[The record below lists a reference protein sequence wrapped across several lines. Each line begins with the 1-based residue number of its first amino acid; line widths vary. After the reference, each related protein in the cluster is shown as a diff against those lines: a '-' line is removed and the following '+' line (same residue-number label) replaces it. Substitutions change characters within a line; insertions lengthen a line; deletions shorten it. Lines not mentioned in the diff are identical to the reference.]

1 MLPAKLVIGQK
12 HKQENE
18 ANSRASWNTPRSDS
32 RPGMSYATRTVISFA
47 LTSLMTVCVL
57 VCVIM
62 VVWGSAF
69 SDYTRANVI
78 ELAQLTSQK
87 LADSYEEQGEW
98 TLEGIYSVASSSSIS
113 EDIGLQVLDSDGTI
127 LYDDTWSLAPAAADV
142 KKDATTDT
150 GSADVSSANTES
162 SNAESSDSSSASVD
176 TGSAEVESADSS
188 SDSTEVGSTDADAS
202 SVDTSST
209 DSTDTSSADADSTSS
224 SITSTDSGSSAGE
237 KTTLEFDRHGLV
249 STAPTDQEGAVTEAI
264 LTSDGQ
270 KVGQVRLWVLGSDA
284 LLTKTDS
291 AFREKTIDAMLLAAI
306 IAVVI
311 SLFIGFLV
319 SRMLTNPIRRITGT
333 AKQIR
338 DGDLSARTNLRGDDE
353 IDQLGETFDEM
364 ATSLEKD
371 LKHER
376 RLTSDVAHELR
387 TPLMAML
394 ATVEAMQDG
403 VYPTDD
409 EHLETVASETRRLAR
424 LVQQMLD
431 LSRMENHTAPL
442 NLESV
447 DVVELVR
454 GVVNAQE
461 PLFVQRDLR
470 LRFADETQGKCP
482 LLELDPDMITQAVI
496 NLMSN
501 AMRYTPEGGWVVV
514 SVSLDRKHVMI
525 SVSDT
530 GIGIAKEDL
539 SRIFGRF
546 WRADASRAREAGG
559 LGVGLAVTKQIIERH
574 HGFIAVESELEKGT
588 TFTIHLPREHVQQ
601 SVSTTMEH

>member
-1 MLPAKLVIGQK
+1 MLPAHIVTGQK
-12 HKQENE
+12 HKSDNE

-32 RPGMSYATRTVISFA
+32 RSGLSYGSRMALSFA
-47 LTSLMTVCVL
+47 LTSLMTVLVL

-69 SDYTRANVI
+69 SEYTRANVI
-78 ELAQLTSQK
+78 DLAKLTSEK
-87 LADSYEEQGEW
+87 LADSYEQDGEW
-98 TLEGIYSVASSSSIS
+98 TVDTLYAIAQSSSIS
-113 EDIGLQVLDSDGTI
+113 DDIGLQVLDAEGTI
-127 LYDDTWSLAPAAADV
+127 LYDDTWPVASVAADV
-142 KKDATTDT
+142 KK
-150 GSADVSSANTES
+150 SE
-162 SNAESSDSSSASVD
+162 AEPVPD
-176 TGSAEVESADSS
+176 TGSAEE
-188 SDSTEVGSTDADAS
+188 GSVVATDQ
-202 SVDTSST
+202 
-209 DSTDTSSADADSTSS
+209 
-224 SITSTDSGSSAGE
+224 GSAGQEAATSAEGSATAAE
-237 KTTLEFDRHGLV
+237 KDEPKIKFDRHGLI
-249 STAPTDQEGAVTEAI
+249 STAPTDEEGAITEPI
-264 LTSDGQ
+264 TTSDG
-270 KVGQVRLWVLGSDA
+270 KVVGKVRLWVLGSDV
-284 LLTKTDS
+284 LLTKTDT
-291 AFREKTIDAMLLAAI
+291 AFREKTIDAMFLAAA
-306 IAVVI
+306 IAVAI
-311 SLFIGFLV
+311 SVMIGLFV

-338 DGDLSARTNLRGDDE
+338 DGDLSARTNMRGDDE

-403 VYPTDD
+403 VYPTDN

-431 LSRMENHTAPL
+431 LSRMENHTAPM
-442 NLESV
+442 NIEAV
-447 DVVELVR
+447 DMVELVR
-454 GVVNAQE
+454 GIVNAQE
-461 PLFVQRDLR
+461 PLFHERDLR
-470 LRFADETQGKCP
+470 LRFADETQGKMP
-482 LLELDPDMITQAVI
+482 FIKVDPDMITQCVI

-501 AMRYTPEGGWVVV
+501 AMRYTPEGGWVIVTV
-514 SVSLDRKHVMI
+514 GLDRKHLTI

-559 LGVGLAVTKQIIERH
+559 LGVGLAVTKQIVERH
-574 HGFIAVESELEKGT
+574 HGFISVESELEKGT
-588 TFTIHLPREHVQQ
+588 TFTIHLPREQQ
-601 SVSTTMEH
+601 QQPSSTTIER

>member
-1 MLPAKLVIGQK
+1 MLPAHIVTGQK
-12 HKQENE
+12 HKSDNE

-32 RPGMSYATRTVISFA
+32 RSGLSYGSRMALSFA
-47 LTSLMTVCVL
+47 LTSLMTVLIL

-69 SDYTRANVI
+69 SEYTRANVI
-78 ELAQLTSQK
+78 DLAKLTSEK
-87 LADSYEEQGEW
+87 LADSYEQDGEW
-98 TLEGIYSVASSSSIS
+98 TVDTLYAIAQSSSIS
-113 EDIGLQVLDSDGTI
+113 DDIGLQVLDAEGTI
-127 LYDDTWSLAPAAADV
+127 LYDDTWPVASVAADV
-142 KKDATTDT
+142 KK
-150 GSADVSSANTES
+150 SE
-162 SNAESSDSSSASVD
+162 AEPVPD
-176 TGSAEVESADSS
+176 TGSAEE
-188 SDSTEVGSTDADAS
+188 GSVVATDQ
-202 SVDTSST
+202 
-209 DSTDTSSADADSTSS
+209 
-224 SITSTDSGSSAGE
+224 GSAGQEAETSAEGSATAAE
-237 KTTLEFDRHGLV
+237 KDEPKIKFDRHGLI
-249 STAPTDQEGAVTEAI
+249 STAPTDEEWAITEPI
-264 LTSDGQ
+264 TTSDG
-270 KVGQVRLWVLGSDA
+270 KVVGKVRLWVLGSDV
-284 LLTKTDS
+284 LLTKTDT
-291 AFREKTIDAMLLAAI
+291 AFREKTIDAMFLAAA
-306 IAVVI
+306 IAVAI
-311 SLFIGFLV
+311 SVMIGLFV

-338 DGDLSARTNLRGDDE
+338 DGDLSARTNMRGDDE

-403 VYPTDD
+403 VYPTDN

-431 LSRMENHTAPL
+431 LSRMENHTAPM
-442 NLESV
+442 NIEAV
-447 DVVELVR
+447 DMVELVR
-454 GVVNAQE
+454 GIVNAQE
-461 PLFVQRDLR
+461 PLFHERDLR
-470 LRFADETQGKCP
+470 LRFADETQGKMP
-482 LLELDPDMITQAVI
+482 FIKVDPDMITQCVI

-501 AMRYTPEGGWVVV
+501 AMRYTPEGGWVIVTV
-514 SVSLDRKHVMI
+514 GLDRKHLTI

-559 LGVGLAVTKQIIERH
+559 LGVGLAVTKQIVERH
-574 HGFIAVESELEKGT
+574 HGFISVESELEKGT
-588 TFTIHLPREHVQQ
+588 TFTIHLPREQQ
-601 SVSTTMEH
+601 QQPSSTTIER

>member
-1 MLPAKLVIGQK
+1 MLPAHIVTGQK
-12 HKQENE
+12 HKSDNE

-32 RPGMSYATRTVISFA
+32 RSGLSYGSRMALSFA
-47 LTSLMTVCVL
+47 LTSLMTVLIL

-69 SDYTRANVI
+69 SEYTRANVI
-78 ELAQLTSQK
+78 DLAKLTSEK
-87 LADSYEEQGEW
+87 LADSYEQDGEW
-98 TLEGIYSVASSSSIS
+98 TVDTLYAIAQSSSIS
-113 EDIGLQVLDSDGTI
+113 DDIGLQVLDAEGTI
-127 LYDDTWSLAPAAADV
+127 LYDDTWPVASVAADV
-142 KKDATTDT
+142 KK
-150 GSADVSSANTES
+150 SE
-162 SNAESSDSSSASVD
+162 AEPVPD
-176 TGSAEVESADSS
+176 TGSAEE
-188 SDSTEVGSTDADAS
+188 GSVVATDQ
-202 SVDTSST
+202 
-209 DSTDTSSADADSTSS
+209 
-224 SITSTDSGSSAGE
+224 GSAGQAAATSAE
-237 KTTLEFDRHGLV
+237 GSATAAEEDEPKIKFDRHGLI
-249 STAPTDQEGAVTEAI
+249 STAPTDEEGAITEPI
-264 LTSDGQ
+264 TTSDG
-270 KVGQVRLWVLGSDA
+270 KVVGKVRLWVLGSDV
-284 LLTKTDS
+284 LLTKTDT
-291 AFREKTIDAMLLAAI
+291 AFREKTIDAMFLAAA
-306 IAVVI
+306 IAVAI
-311 SLFIGFLV
+311 SLMIGLFV

-338 DGDLSARTNLRGDDE
+338 DGDLSARTNMRGDDE

-403 VYPTDD
+403 VYPTDN

-431 LSRMENHTAPL
+431 LSRMENHTAPM
-442 NLESV
+442 NIEAV
-447 DVVELVR
+447 DMVELVR
-454 GVVNAQE
+454 GIVNAQE
-461 PLFVQRDLR
+461 PLFHERDLR
-470 LRFADETQGKCP
+470 LRFADETQGKMP
-482 LLELDPDMITQAVI
+482 FIKVDPDMITQCVI

-501 AMRYTPEGGWVVV
+501 AMRYTPEGGWVIVTV
-514 SVSLDRKHVMI
+514 GLDRKHLTI

-559 LGVGLAVTKQIIERH
+559 LGVGLAVTKQIVERH
-574 HGFIAVESELEKGT
+574 HGFISVESELEKGT
-588 TFTIHLPREHVQQ
+588 TFTIHLPREQQ
-601 SVSTTMEH
+601 QQPSSTTIER

>member
-1 MLPAKLVIGQK
+1 MLPAHIVTGQK
-12 HKQENE
+12 HKSDNE

-32 RPGMSYATRTVISFA
+32 RSGLSYGSRMALSFA
-47 LTSLMTVCVL
+47 LTSLMTVLIL

-69 SDYTRANVI
+69 SEYTRANVI
-78 ELAQLTSQK
+78 DLAMLTSEK
-87 LADSYEEQGEW
+87 LADSYEQDGEW
-98 TLEGIYSVASSSSIS
+98 TVDTLYAIAQSSSIS
-113 EDIGLQVLDSDGTI
+113 DDIGLQVLDAEGTI
-127 LYDDTWSLAPAAADV
+127 LYDDTWPVASVAADV
-142 KKDATTDT
+142 KK
-150 GSADVSSANTES
+150 SE
-162 SNAESSDSSSASVD
+162 AEPVPD
-176 TGSAEVESADSS
+176 TGSAEE
-188 SDSTEVGSTDADAS
+188 GSVVATDQ
-202 SVDTSST
+202 
-209 DSTDTSSADADSTSS
+209 
-224 SITSTDSGSSAGE
+224 GSAGQAAATSAE
-237 KTTLEFDRHGLV
+237 GSATAAEEDEPKIKFDRHGLI
-249 STAPTDQEGAVTEAI
+249 STAPTDEEGAITEPI
-264 LTSDGQ
+264 TTSDG
-270 KVGQVRLWVLGSDA
+270 KVVGKVRLWVLGSDV
-284 LLTKTDS
+284 LLTKTDT
-291 AFREKTIDAMLLAAI
+291 AFREKTIDAMFLAAA
-306 IAVVI
+306 IAVAI
-311 SLFIGFLV
+311 SVMIGLFV

-338 DGDLSARTNLRGDDE
+338 DGDLSARTNMRGDDE

-403 VYPTDD
+403 VYPTDN

-431 LSRMENHTAPL
+431 LSRMENHTAPM
-442 NLESV
+442 NIEAV
-447 DVVELVR
+447 DMVELVR
-454 GVVNAQE
+454 GIVNAQE
-461 PLFVQRDLR
+461 PLFHDRDLR
-470 LRFADETQGKCP
+470 LRFADETQGKMP
-482 LLELDPDMITQAVI
+482 FIKVDPDMITQCVI

-501 AMRYTPEGGWVVV
+501 AMRYTPEGGWVIVTV
-514 SVSLDRKHVMI
+514 GLDRKHLTI

-559 LGVGLAVTKQIIERH
+559 LGVGLAVTKQIVERH
-574 HGFIAVESELEKGT
+574 HGFISVESELEKGT
-588 TFTIHLPREHVQQ
+588 TFTIHLPREQQ
-601 SVSTTMEH
+601 QQPSSTTIER

>member
-1 MLPAKLVIGQK
+1 MLPAHIVTGQK
-12 HKQENE
+12 HKSDNE

-32 RPGMSYATRTVISFA
+32 RSGLSYGSRMALSFA
-47 LTSLMTVCVL
+47 LTSLMTVLIL

-69 SDYTRANVI
+69 SEYTRANVI
-78 ELAQLTSQK
+78 DLAKLTSEK
-87 LADSYEEQGEW
+87 LADSYEQDGEW
-98 TLEGIYSVASSSSIS
+98 TVDTLYAIAQSSSIS
-113 EDIGLQVLDSDGTI
+113 DDIGLQVLDAEGTI
-127 LYDDTWSLAPAAADV
+127 LYDDTWPVASVAADV
-142 KKDATTDT
+142 KKSEAEPVPDT
-150 GSADVSSANTES
+150 GSVE
-162 SNAESSDSSSASVD
+162 EGSVVATD
-176 TGSAEVESADSS
+176 QGSAGQAAAT
-188 SDSTEVGSTDADAS
+188 STEGSATAA
-202 SVDTSST
+202 
-209 DSTDTSSADADSTSS
+209 
-224 SITSTDSGSSAGE
+224 E
-237 KTTLEFDRHGLV
+237 KDEPKIKFDRHGLI
-249 STAPTDQEGAVTEAI
+249 STAPTDEEGAITEPI
-264 LTSDGQ
+264 TTSDG
-270 KVGQVRLWVLGSDA
+270 KVVGKVRLWVLGSDV
-284 LLTKTDS
+284 LLTKTDT
-291 AFREKTIDAMLLAAI
+291 AFREKTIDAMFLAAA
-306 IAVVI
+306 IAVAI
-311 SLFIGFLV
+311 SVMIGLFV

-338 DGDLSARTNLRGDDE
+338 DGDLSARTNMRGDDE

-403 VYPTDD
+403 VYPTDN

-431 LSRMENHTAPL
+431 LSRMENHTAPM
-442 NLESV
+442 NIEAV
-447 DVVELVR
+447 DMVELVR
-454 GVVNAQE
+454 GIVNAQE
-461 PLFVQRDLR
+461 PLFHERDLR
-470 LRFADETQGKCP
+470 LRFADETQGKMP
-482 LLELDPDMITQAVI
+482 FIKVDPDMITQCVI

-501 AMRYTPEGGWVVV
+501 AMRYTPEGGWVIVTV
-514 SVSLDRKHVMI
+514 GLDRKHLTI

-559 LGVGLAVTKQIIERH
+559 LGVGLAVTKQIVERH
-574 HGFIAVESELEKGT
+574 HGFISVESELEKGT
-588 TFTIHLPREHVQQ
+588 TFTIHLPREQQ
-601 SVSTTMEH
+601 QQPSSTTIER

>member
-1 MLPAKLVIGQK
+1 MLPAHIVTGQK
-12 HKQENE
+12 HKSDNE

-32 RPGMSYATRTVISFA
+32 RSGLSYGSRMALSFA
-47 LTSLMTVCVL
+47 LTSLMTVLVL

-62 VVWGSAF
+62 VVWGSVF
-69 SDYTRANVI
+69 SEYTRANVVD
-78 ELAQLTSQK
+78 LAKLTSEK
-87 LADSYEEQGEW
+87 LADSYEQDGEW
-98 TLEGIYSVASSSSIS
+98 TIDTLYAIAQSSSIS
-113 EDIGLQVLDSDGTI
+113 DDIGLQVLDAKGTI
-127 LYDDTWSLAPAAADV
+127 LYDDTWPVASVAADV
-142 KKDATTDT
+142 KKSEPATDAEPAPDAESAEE
-150 GSADVSSANTES
+150 GSASKADQ
-162 SNAESSDSSSASVD
+162 
-176 TGSAEVESADSS
+176 GSAEQTDGEAAEGSAAAAEED
-188 SDSTEVGSTDADAS
+188 EPK
-202 SVDTSST
+202 
-209 DSTDTSSADADSTSS
+209 
-224 SITSTDSGSSAGE
+224 I
-237 KTTLEFDRHGLV
+237 KFDRHGLI
-249 STAPTDQEGAVTEAI
+249 STAPTDEEGAITEPI
-264 LTSDGQ
+264 TTSDG
-270 KVGQVRLWVLGSDA
+270 KVVGKVRLWVLGSDV
-284 LLTKTDS
+284 LLTKTDT
-291 AFREKTIDAMLLAAI
+291 AFREKTIDAMFLAAV
-306 IAVVI
+306 IAVAI
-311 SLFIGFLV
+311 SVMIGLFV

-338 DGDLSARTNLRGDDE
+338 DGDLSARTNMRGDDE

-403 VYPTDD
+403 VYPTDN

-431 LSRMENHTAPL
+431 LSRMENHTAPM
-442 NLESV
+442 NIEPV
-447 DVVELVR
+447 DMVELVR

-461 PLFVQRDLR
+461 PLFHERDLR
-470 LRFADETQGKCP
+470 LRFADETQGKMP
-482 LLELDPDMITQAVI
+482 FIKVDPDMITQCVI

-514 SVSLDRKHVMI
+514 TVGLDRKHLTI

-559 LGVGLAVTKQIIERH
+559 LGVGLAVTKQIVERH
-574 HGFIAVESELEKGT
+574 HGFISVESELEKGT
-588 TFTIHLPREHVQQ
+588 TFTIHLPREQQQQ
-601 SVSTTMEH
+601 SSSTTIER

>member
-1 MLPAKLVIGQK
+1 MLPAHIVTGQK
-12 HKQENE
+12 HKSDNE

-32 RPGMSYATRTVISFA
+32 RSGLSYGSRMALSFA
-47 LTSLMTVCVL
+47 LTSLMTVLVL

-62 VVWGSAF
+62 VVWGSVF
-69 SDYTRANVI
+69 SEYTRANVVD
-78 ELAQLTSQK
+78 LAKLTSEK
-87 LADSYEEQGEW
+87 LADSYEQDGEW
-98 TLEGIYSVASSSSIS
+98 TIDTLYAIAQSSSIS
-113 EDIGLQVLDSDGTI
+113 DDIGLQVLDAKGTI
-127 LYDDTWSLAPAAADV
+127 LYDDTWPVASVAADV
-142 KKDATTDT
+142 KKSEPATDAEPAPD
-150 GSADVSSANTES
+150 
-162 SNAESSDSSSASVD
+162 AESAEEASASKAD
-176 TGSAEVESADSS
+176 QGSAEQTDNETVEGSAAAAEED
-188 SDSTEVGSTDADAS
+188 EPK
-202 SVDTSST
+202 
-209 DSTDTSSADADSTSS
+209 
-224 SITSTDSGSSAGE
+224 I
-237 KTTLEFDRHGLV
+237 KFDRHGLI
-249 STAPTDQEGAVTEAI
+249 STAPTDEEGAITEPI
-264 LTSDGQ
+264 TTSDG
-270 KVGQVRLWVLGSDA
+270 KVVGKVRLWVLGSDV
-284 LLTKTDS
+284 LLTKTDT
-291 AFREKTIDAMLLAAI
+291 AFREKTIDAMFLAAV
-306 IAVVI
+306 IAVAI
-311 SLFIGFLV
+311 SVMIGLFV

-338 DGDLSARTNLRGDDE
+338 DGDLSARTNMRGDDE

-403 VYPTDD
+403 VYPTDN

-431 LSRMENHTAPL
+431 LSRMENHTAPM
-442 NLESV
+442 NIEPV
-447 DVVELVR
+447 DMVELVR

-461 PLFVQRDLR
+461 PLFHERDLR
-470 LRFADETQGKCP
+470 LRFADETQGKMP
-482 LLELDPDMITQAVI
+482 FIKVDPDMITQCVI

-514 SVSLDRKHVMI
+514 TVGLDRKHLTI

-559 LGVGLAVTKQIIERH
+559 LGVGLAVTKQIVERH
-574 HGFIAVESELEKGT
+574 HGFISVESELEKGT
-588 TFTIHLPREHVQQ
+588 TFTIHLPREQQQQ
-601 SVSTTMEH
+601 SSSTTIER

>member
-1 MLPAKLVIGQK
+1 MLPAHIVTGQK
-12 HKQENE
+12 HKSDNE

-32 RPGMSYATRTVISFA
+32 RSGLSYGSRMALSFA
-47 LTSLMTVCVL
+47 LTSLMTVLIL

-69 SDYTRANVI
+69 SEYTRANVI
-78 ELAQLTSQK
+78 DLAKLTSEK
-87 LADSYEEQGEW
+87 LADSYEQDGEW
-98 TLEGIYSVASSSSIS
+98 TVDTLYAIAQSSSIS
-113 EDIGLQVLDSDGTI
+113 DDIGLQVLDAEGTI
-127 LYDDTWSLAPAAADV
+127 LYDDTWPVASIAADV
-142 KKDATTDT
+142 KK
-150 GSADVSSANTES
+150 SE
-162 SNAESSDSSSASVD
+162 AEPVPD
-176 TGSAEVESADSS
+176 TGSAEE
-188 SDSTEVGSTDADAS
+188 GSVVATDQ
-202 SVDTSST
+202 
-209 DSTDTSSADADSTSS
+209 
-224 SITSTDSGSSAGE
+224 GSAGQAAATSAEGSATAAE
-237 KTTLEFDRHGLV
+237 KDEPKIKFDRHGLI
-249 STAPTDQEGAVTEAI
+249 STAPTDEEGAITEPI
-264 LTSDGQ
+264 TTSDG
-270 KVGQVRLWVLGSDA
+270 KVVGKVRLWVLGSDV
-284 LLTKTDS
+284 LLTKTDT
-291 AFREKTIDAMLLAAI
+291 AFREKTIDAMFLAAA
-306 IAVVI
+306 IAVAI
-311 SLFIGFLV
+311 SVMIGLFV

-338 DGDLSARTNLRGDDE
+338 DGDLSARTNMRGDDE

-403 VYPTDD
+403 VYPTDN

-431 LSRMENHTAPL
+431 LSRMENHTAPM
-442 NLESV
+442 NIEAV
-447 DVVELVR
+447 DMVELVR
-454 GVVNAQE
+454 GIVNAQE
-461 PLFVQRDLR
+461 PLFHERDLR
-470 LRFADETQGKCP
+470 LRFADETQGKMP
-482 LLELDPDMITQAVI
+482 FIKVDPDMITQCVI

-501 AMRYTPEGGWVVV
+501 AMRYTPEGGWVIVTV
-514 SVSLDRKHVMI
+514 GLDRKHLTI

-559 LGVGLAVTKQIIERH
+559 LGVGLAVTKQIVERH
-574 HGFIAVESELEKGT
+574 HGFISVESELEKGT
-588 TFTIHLPREHVQQ
+588 TFTIHLPREQQQQ
-601 SVSTTMEH
+601 SSSTTIER

>member
-1 MLPAKLVIGQK
+1 MLPAHIVTGQK
-12 HKQENE
+12 HKSDNE

-32 RPGMSYATRTVISFA
+32 RSGLSYGSRMALSFA
-47 LTSLMTVCVL
+47 LTSLMTVLIL

-69 SDYTRANVI
+69 SEYTRANVI
-78 ELAQLTSQK
+78 DLAKLTSEK
-87 LADSYEEQGEW
+87 LADSYEQDGEW
-98 TLEGIYSVASSSSIS
+98 TVDTLYAIAQSSSIS
-113 EDIGLQVLDSDGTI
+113 DDIGLQVLDAEGTI
-127 LYDDTWSLAPAAADV
+127 LYDDTWPVASVAADV
-142 KKDATTDT
+142 KK
-150 GSADVSSANTES
+150 SE
-162 SNAESSDSSSASVD
+162 AEPVPD
-176 TGSAEVESADSS
+176 TGSAEG
-188 SDSTEVGSTDADAS
+188 GSVVATDQ
-202 SVDTSST
+202 
-209 DSTDTSSADADSTSS
+209 
-224 SITSTDSGSSAGE
+224 GSAGQAAAASAEGSATAAE
-237 KTTLEFDRHGLV
+237 KDEPKIKFDRHGLI
-249 STAPTDQEGAVTEAI
+249 STAPTDEEGAITEPI
-264 LTSDGQ
+264 TTSDG
-270 KVGQVRLWVLGSDA
+270 KVVGKVRLWVLGSDV
-284 LLTKTDS
+284 LLTKTDT
-291 AFREKTIDAMLLAAI
+291 AFREKTIDAMFLAAA
-306 IAVVI
+306 IAVAI
-311 SLFIGFLV
+311 SVMIGLFV

-338 DGDLSARTNLRGDDE
+338 DGDLSARTNMRGDDE

-403 VYPTDD
+403 VYPTDN

-431 LSRMENHTAPL
+431 LSRMENHTAPM
-442 NLESV
+442 NIEAV
-447 DVVELVR
+447 DMVELVR
-454 GVVNAQE
+454 GIVNAQE
-461 PLFVQRDLR
+461 PLFHERDLR
-470 LRFADETQGKCP
+470 LRFADETQGKMP
-482 LLELDPDMITQAVI
+482 FIKVDPDMITQCVI

-501 AMRYTPEGGWVVV
+501 AMRYTPEGGWVIVTV
-514 SVSLDRKHVMI
+514 GLDRKHLTI

-559 LGVGLAVTKQIIERH
+559 LGVGLAVTKQIVERH
-574 HGFIAVESELEKGT
+574 HGFISVESELEKGT
-588 TFTIHLPREHVQQ
+588 TFTIHLPREQQ
-601 SVSTTMEH
+601 QQPSSTTIER

>member
-1 MLPAKLVIGQK
+1 MLPAHIVTGQK
-12 HKQENE
+12 HKSDNE

-32 RPGMSYATRTVISFA
+32 RSGLSYGSRMALSFA
-47 LTSLMTVCVL
+47 LTSLMTVLIL

-69 SDYTRANVI
+69 SEYTRANVVD
-78 ELAQLTSQK
+78 LAKLTSEK
-87 LADSYEEQGEW
+87 LADSYEQDGEW
-98 TLEGIYSVASSSSIS
+98 TVDTLYAIAQSSSIS
-113 EDIGLQVLDSDGTI
+113 DDIGLQVLDAEGTI
-127 LYDDTWSLAPAAADV
+127 LYDDTWPVASVAADV
-142 KKDATTDT
+142 KK
-150 GSADVSSANTES
+150 SE
-162 SNAESSDSSSASVD
+162 AEPVPD
-176 TGSAEVESADSS
+176 TGSAEE
-188 SDSTEVGSTDADAS
+188 GSVVATDQ
-202 SVDTSST
+202 
-209 DSTDTSSADADSTSS
+209 
-224 SITSTDSGSSAGE
+224 GSAGQAAATSVEGSVTAVE
-237 KTTLEFDRHGLV
+237 KDEPKIKFDRHGLI
-249 STAPTDQEGAVTEAI
+249 STAPTDEEGAITEPI
-264 LTSDGQ
+264 TTSDG
-270 KVGQVRLWVLGSDA
+270 KVVGKVRLWVLGSDV
-284 LLTKTDS
+284 LLTKTDT
-291 AFREKTIDAMLLAAI
+291 AFREKTIDAMFLAAA
-306 IAVVI
+306 IAVAI
-311 SLFIGFLV
+311 SVMIGLFV

-338 DGDLSARTNLRGDDE
+338 DGDLSARTNMRGDDE

-403 VYPTDD
+403 VYPTDN

-431 LSRMENHTAPL
+431 LSRMENHTAPM
-442 NLESV
+442 NIEAV
-447 DVVELVR
+447 DMVELVR
-454 GVVNAQE
+454 GIVNAQE
-461 PLFVQRDLR
+461 PLFHERDLR
-470 LRFADETQGKCP
+470 LRFADETQGKMP
-482 LLELDPDMITQAVI
+482 FIKVDPDMITQCVI

-501 AMRYTPEGGWVVV
+501 AMRYTPEGGWVIVTV
-514 SVSLDRKHVMI
+514 GLDRKHLTI

-559 LGVGLAVTKQIIERH
+559 LGVGLAVTKQIVERH
-574 HGFIAVESELEKGT
+574 HGFISVESELEKGT
-588 TFTIHLPREHVQQ
+588 TFTIHLPREQQ
-601 SVSTTMEH
+601 QQPSSTTIER

>member
-1 MLPAKLVIGQK
+1 MLPAHIVTGQK
-12 HKQENE
+12 HKSDNE

-32 RPGMSYATRTVISFA
+32 RSGLSYGSRMALSFA
-47 LTSLMTVCVL
+47 LTSLMTVLIL

-69 SDYTRANVI
+69 SEYTRANVVD
-78 ELAQLTSQK
+78 LAKLTSEK
-87 LADSYEEQGEW
+87 LADSYEQDGEW
-98 TLEGIYSVASSSSIS
+98 TVDTLYAIAQSSSITD
-113 EDIGLQVLDSDGTI
+113 DIGLQVLDAEGTI
-127 LYDDTWSLAPAAADV
+127 LYDDTWPVASVAADV
-142 KKDATTDT
+142 KK
-150 GSADVSSANTES
+150 SE
-162 SNAESSDSSSASVD
+162 AEPVPD
-176 TGSAEVESADSS
+176 TGSAEE
-188 SDSTEVGSTDADAS
+188 GSVVATDQ
-202 SVDTSST
+202 
-209 DSTDTSSADADSTSS
+209 
-224 SITSTDSGSSAGE
+224 GSAGQEAATSAEGSATAAE
-237 KTTLEFDRHGLV
+237 KDEPKIKFDRHGLI
-249 STAPTDQEGAVTEAI
+249 STAPTDEEGAITEPI
-264 LTSDGQ
+264 TTSDG
-270 KVGQVRLWVLGSDA
+270 KVVGKVRLWVLGSDV
-284 LLTKTDS
+284 LLTKTDT
-291 AFREKTIDAMLLAAI
+291 AFREKTIDAMFLAAA
-306 IAVVI
+306 IAVAI
-311 SLFIGFLV
+311 SVMIGLFV

-338 DGDLSARTNLRGDDE
+338 DGDLSARTNMRGDDE

-403 VYPTDD
+403 VYPTDN

-431 LSRMENHTAPL
+431 LSRMENHTAPM
-442 NLESV
+442 NIEAV
-447 DVVELVR
+447 DMVELVR
-454 GVVNAQE
+454 GIVNAQE
-461 PLFVQRDLR
+461 PLFHERDLR
-470 LRFADETQGKCP
+470 LRFADETQGKMP
-482 LLELDPDMITQAVI
+482 FIKVDPDMITQCVI

-501 AMRYTPEGGWVVV
+501 AMRYTPEGGWVIVTV
-514 SVSLDRKHVMI
+514 GLDRKHLTI

-559 LGVGLAVTKQIIERH
+559 LGVGLAVTKQIVERH
-574 HGFIAVESELEKGT
+574 HGFISVESELEKGT
-588 TFTIHLPREHVQQ
+588 TFTIHLPREQQ
-601 SVSTTMEH
+601 QQPSSTTIER

>member
-1 MLPAKLVIGQK
+1 MLPAHIVTGQK
-12 HKQENE
+12 HKSDNE

-32 RPGMSYATRTVISFA
+32 RSGLSYGSRMALSFA
-47 LTSLMTVCVL
+47 LTSLMTVLIL

-69 SDYTRANVI
+69 SEYTRANVI
-78 ELAQLTSQK
+78 DLAKLTSEK
-87 LADSYEEQGEW
+87 LADSYEQDGEW
-98 TLEGIYSVASSSSIS
+98 TVDTLYAIAQSSSIS
-113 EDIGLQVLDSDGTI
+113 DDIGLQVLDAEGTI
-127 LYDDTWSLAPAAADV
+127 LYDDTWPVASVAANV
-142 KKDATTDT
+142 KK
-150 GSADVSSANTES
+150 SE
-162 SNAESSDSSSASVD
+162 AEPVPD
-176 TGSAEVESADSS
+176 TGSAEE
-188 SDSTEVGSTDADAS
+188 GSVVATDQ
-202 SVDTSST
+202 
-209 DSTDTSSADADSTSS
+209 
-224 SITSTDSGSSAGE
+224 GSAGQAAATSAE
-237 KTTLEFDRHGLV
+237 GSATAAEEDEPKIKFDRHGLI
-249 STAPTDQEGAVTEAI
+249 STAPTDEEGAITEPI
-264 LTSDGQ
+264 TTSDG
-270 KVGQVRLWVLGSDA
+270 KVVGKVRLWVLGSDV
-284 LLTKTDS
+284 LLTKTDT
-291 AFREKTIDAMLLAAI
+291 AFREKTIDAMFLAAA
-306 IAVVI
+306 IAVAI
-311 SLFIGFLV
+311 SVMIGLFV

-338 DGDLSARTNLRGDDE
+338 DGDLSARTNMRGDDE

-403 VYPTDD
+403 VYPTDN

-431 LSRMENHTAPL
+431 LSRMENHTAPM
-442 NLESV
+442 NIEAV
-447 DVVELVR
+447 DMVELVR
-454 GVVNAQE
+454 GIVNAQE
-461 PLFVQRDLR
+461 PLFHERDLR
-470 LRFADETQGKCP
+470 LRFADEAQGKMP
-482 LLELDPDMITQAVI
+482 FIKVDPDMITQCVI

-501 AMRYTPEGGWVVV
+501 AMRYTPEGGWVIVTV
-514 SVSLDRKHVMI
+514 GLDRKHLTI

-559 LGVGLAVTKQIIERH
+559 LGVGLAVTKQIVERH
-574 HGFIAVESELEKGT
+574 HGFISVESELEKGT
-588 TFTIHLPREHVQQ
+588 TFTIHLPREQQ
-601 SVSTTMEH
+601 QQPSSTTIER

>member
-1 MLPAKLVIGQK
+1 MLPAHIVTGQK
-12 HKQENE
+12 HKSDNE

-32 RPGMSYATRTVISFA
+32 RSGLSYGSRMALSFA
-47 LTSLMTVCVL
+47 LTSLMTVLIL

-69 SDYTRANVI
+69 SEYTRANVI
-78 ELAQLTSQK
+78 DLAKLTSEK
-87 LADSYEEQGEW
+87 LADSYEQDGEW
-98 TLEGIYSVASSSSIS
+98 TVDTLYAIAQSSSIS
-113 EDIGLQVLDSDGTI
+113 DDIGLQVLDAEGTI
-127 LYDDTWSLAPAAADV
+127 LYDDTWPVASVAADV
-142 KKDATTDT
+142 KK
-150 GSADVSSANTES
+150 SE
-162 SNAESSDSSSASVD
+162 AEPVPD
-176 TGSAEVESADSS
+176 TGSAEE
-188 SDSTEVGSTDADAS
+188 GSVVATDQ
-202 SVDTSST
+202 
-209 DSTDTSSADADSTSS
+209 
-224 SITSTDSGSSAGE
+224 GSAGQAAATSAEGSATAAE
-237 KTTLEFDRHGLV
+237 KDEPKIKFDRHGLI
-249 STAPTDQEGAVTEAI
+249 STAPTDEEGAITEPI
-264 LTSDGQ
+264 TTSDG
-270 KVGQVRLWVLGSDA
+270 KVVGKVRLWVLGSDV
-284 LLTKTDS
+284 LLTKTDT
-291 AFREKTIDAMLLAAI
+291 AFREKTIDAMFLAAA
-306 IAVVI
+306 IAVAI
-311 SLFIGFLV
+311 SVMIGLFV

-338 DGDLSARTNLRGDDE
+338 DGDLSARTNMRGDDE

-403 VYPTDD
+403 VYPTDN

-431 LSRMENHTAPL
+431 LSRMENHTAPM
-442 NLESV
+442 NIEAV
-447 DVVELVR
+447 DMVELVR
-454 GVVNAQE
+454 GIVNAQE
-461 PLFVQRDLR
+461 PLFHERDLR
-470 LRFADETQGKCP
+470 LRFADETQGKMP
-482 LLELDPDMITQAVI
+482 FIKVDPDMITQCVI

-501 AMRYTPEGGWVVV
+501 AMRYTPEGGWVIVTV
-514 SVSLDRKHVMI
+514 GLDRKHLTI

-574 HGFIAVESELEKGT
+574 HGFISVESELEKGT
-588 TFTIHLPREHVQQ
+588 TFTIHLPREQQ
-601 SVSTTMEH
+601 QQPSSTTIER

>member
-1 MLPAKLVIGQK
+1 MLPAHIVTGQK
-12 HKQENE
+12 HKSDNE

-32 RPGMSYATRTVISFA
+32 RSGLSYGSRMALSFA
-47 LTSLMTVCVL
+47 LTSLMTVLIL

-69 SDYTRANVI
+69 SEYTRANVI
-78 ELAQLTSQK
+78 DLAKLTSEK
-87 LADSYEEQGEW
+87 LADSYEQDGEW
-98 TLEGIYSVASSSSIS
+98 TVDTLYTIAQSSSIS
-113 EDIGLQVLDSDGTI
+113 DDIGLQVLDAEGTI
-127 LYDDTWSLAPAAADV
+127 LYDDTWPVASVAADV
-142 KKDATTDT
+142 KK
-150 GSADVSSANTES
+150 SE
-162 SNAESSDSSSASVD
+162 AEPVPD
-176 TGSAEVESADSS
+176 TGSAEE
-188 SDSTEVGSTDADAS
+188 GSVVATDQ
-202 SVDTSST
+202 
-209 DSTDTSSADADSTSS
+209 
-224 SITSTDSGSSAGE
+224 GSAGQAAATSAEGSATAAE
-237 KTTLEFDRHGLV
+237 KDEPKIKFDRHGLI
-249 STAPTDQEGAVTEAI
+249 STAPTDEEGAITEPI
-264 LTSDGQ
+264 TTSDG
-270 KVGQVRLWVLGSDA
+270 KVVGKVRLWVLGSDV
-284 LLTKTDS
+284 LLTKTDT
-291 AFREKTIDAMLLAAI
+291 AFREKTIDAMFLAAA
-306 IAVVI
+306 IAVAI
-311 SLFIGFLV
+311 SVMIGLFV

-338 DGDLSARTNLRGDDE
+338 DGDLSARTNMRGDDE

-403 VYPTDD
+403 VYPTDN

-431 LSRMENHTAPL
+431 LSRMENHTAPM
-442 NLESV
+442 NIEAV
-447 DVVELVR
+447 DMVELVR
-454 GVVNAQE
+454 GIVNAQE
-461 PLFVQRDLR
+461 PLFHERDLR
-470 LRFADETQGKCP
+470 LRFADETQGKMP
-482 LLELDPDMITQAVI
+482 FIKVDPDMITQCVI

-501 AMRYTPEGGWVVV
+501 AMRYTPEGGWVIVTV
-514 SVSLDRKHVMI
+514 GLDRKHLTI

-559 LGVGLAVTKQIIERH
+559 LGVGLAVTKQIVERH
-574 HGFIAVESELEKGT
+574 HGFISVESELEKGT
-588 TFTIHLPREHVQQ
+588 TFTIHLPREQQ
-601 SVSTTMEH
+601 QQPSSTTIER

>member
-1 MLPAKLVIGQK
+1 MLPAHIVTGQK
-12 HKQENE
+12 HKSDNE

-32 RPGMSYATRTVISFA
+32 RSGLSYGSRMALSFA
-47 LTSLMTVCVL
+47 LTSLMTVLIL

-69 SDYTRANVI
+69 SEYTRANVI
-78 ELAQLTSQK
+78 DLAKLTSEK
-87 LADSYEEQGEW
+87 LADSYEQDGEW
-98 TLEGIYSVASSSSIS
+98 TVDTLYAIAQSSSIS
-113 EDIGLQVLDSDGTI
+113 DDIGLQVLDAEGTI
-127 LYDDTWSLAPAAADV
+127 LYDDTWPVASVAADV
-142 KKDATTDT
+142 KK
-150 GSADVSSANTES
+150 SE
-162 SNAESSDSSSASVD
+162 AEPVPD
-176 TGSAEVESADSS
+176 TGSAEEGSVVATDQGSAGQAAAT
-188 SDSTEVGSTDADAS
+188 STEGSATAA
-202 SVDTSST
+202 
-209 DSTDTSSADADSTSS
+209 
-224 SITSTDSGSSAGE
+224 E
-237 KTTLEFDRHGLV
+237 KDEPKIKFDRHGLI
-249 STAPTDQEGAVTEAI
+249 STAPTDEEGAITEPI
-264 LTSDGQ
+264 TTSDG
-270 KVGQVRLWVLGSDA
+270 KVVGKVRLWVLGSDV
-284 LLTKTDS
+284 LLTKTDT
-291 AFREKTIDAMLLAAI
+291 AFREKTIDAMFLAAA
-306 IAVVI
+306 IAVAI
-311 SLFIGFLV
+311 SVMIGLFV

-338 DGDLSARTNLRGDDE
+338 DGDLSARTNMRGDDE

-403 VYPTDD
+403 VYPTDN

-431 LSRMENHTAPL
+431 LSRMENHTAPM
-442 NLESV
+442 NIEAV
-447 DVVELVR
+447 DMVELVR
-454 GVVNAQE
+454 GIVNAQE
-461 PLFVQRDLR
+461 PLFHERDLR
-470 LRFADETQGKCP
+470 LRFADETQGKMP
-482 LLELDPDMITQAVI
+482 FIKVDPDMITQCVI

-501 AMRYTPEGGWVVV
+501 AMRYTPEGGWVIVTV
-514 SVSLDRKHVMI
+514 GLDRKHLTI

-559 LGVGLAVTKQIIERH
+559 LGVGLAVTKQIVERH
-574 HGFIAVESELEKGT
+574 HGFISVESELEKGT
-588 TFTIHLPREHVQQ
+588 TFTIHLPREQQ
-601 SVSTTMEH
+601 QQPSSTTIER

>member
-1 MLPAKLVIGQK
+1 MLPAHIVTGQK
-12 HKQENE
+12 HKSDNE

-32 RPGMSYATRTVISFA
+32 RSGLSYGSRMALSFA
-47 LTSLMTVCVL
+47 LTSLMTVLVL

-62 VVWGSAF
+62 VVWGSVF
-69 SDYTRANVI
+69 SEYTRANVVD
-78 ELAQLTSQK
+78 LAKLTSEK
-87 LADSYEEQGEW
+87 LADSYEQDGEW
-98 TLEGIYSVASSSSIS
+98 TIDTLYAIAQSSSIS
-113 EDIGLQVLDSDGTI
+113 DDIGLQVLDAKGTI
-127 LYDDTWSLAPAAADV
+127 LYDDTWPVASVAADV
-142 KKDATTDT
+142 KKSEPATDAEPAPD
-150 GSADVSSANTES
+150 
-162 SNAESSDSSSASVD
+162 AESAEEASASKAD
-176 TGSAEVESADSS
+176 QGSAEQTDNETAEGSAAAA
-188 SDSTEVGSTDADAS
+188 EE
-202 SVDTSST
+202 
-209 DSTDTSSADADSTSS
+209 
-224 SITSTDSGSSAGE
+224 GE
-237 KTTLEFDRHGLV
+237 PKIKFDRHGLI
-249 STAPTDQEGAVTEAI
+249 STAPTDEEGAITEPI
-264 LTSDGQ
+264 TTSDG
-270 KVGQVRLWVLGSDA
+270 KVVGKVRLWVLGSDV
-284 LLTKTDS
+284 LLTKTDT
-291 AFREKTIDAMLLAAI
+291 AFREKTIDAMFLAAV
-306 IAVVI
+306 IAVAI
-311 SLFIGFLV
+311 SVMIGLFV

-338 DGDLSARTNLRGDDE
+338 DGDLSARTNMRGDDE

-387 TPLMAML
+387 TPLMSML

-403 VYPTDD
+403 VYPTDN

-431 LSRMENHTAPL
+431 LSRMENHTAPM
-442 NLESV
+442 NIEPV
-447 DVVELVR
+447 DMVELVR

-461 PLFVQRDLR
+461 PLFHERDLR
-470 LRFADETQGKCP
+470 LRFADETQGKMP
-482 LLELDPDMITQAVI
+482 FIKVDPDMITQCVI

-514 SVSLDRKHVMI
+514 TVGLDRKHLTI

-559 LGVGLAVTKQIIERH
+559 LGVGLAVTKQIVERH
-574 HGFIAVESELEKGT
+574 HGFISVESELEKGT
-588 TFTIHLPREHVQQ
+588 TFTIHLPREQQQQ
-601 SVSTTMEH
+601 SSSTTIER

>member
-1 MLPAKLVIGQK
+1 MLPAHIVTGQK
-12 HKQENE
+12 HKSDNE

-32 RPGMSYATRTVISFA
+32 RSGLSYGSRMALSFA
-47 LTSLMTVCVL
+47 LTSLMTVLIL

-69 SDYTRANVI
+69 SEYTRDNVI
-78 ELAQLTSQK
+78 DLAKLTSEK
-87 LADSYEEQGEW
+87 LADSYEQDGEW
-98 TLEGIYSVASSSSIS
+98 TVDTLYAIAQSSSIS
-113 EDIGLQVLDSDGTI
+113 DDIGLQVLDAEGTI
-127 LYDDTWSLAPAAADV
+127 LYDDTWPVASVAADV
-142 KKDATTDT
+142 KK
-150 GSADVSSANTES
+150 SE
-162 SNAESSDSSSASVD
+162 AEPVPD
-176 TGSAEVESADSS
+176 TGSAEE
-188 SDSTEVGSTDADAS
+188 GSVVATDQ
-202 SVDTSST
+202 
-209 DSTDTSSADADSTSS
+209 
-224 SITSTDSGSSAGE
+224 GSAGQAAATSAEGSATAAE
-237 KTTLEFDRHGLV
+237 KDEPKIKFDRHGLI
-249 STAPTDQEGAVTEAI
+249 STAPTDEEGAITEPI
-264 LTSDGQ
+264 TTSDG
-270 KVGQVRLWVLGSDA
+270 KVVGKVRLWVLGSDV
-284 LLTKTDS
+284 LLTKTDI
-291 AFREKTIDAMLLAAI
+291 AFREKTIDAMFLAAA
-306 IAVVI
+306 IAVAI
-311 SLFIGFLV
+311 SVMIGLFV

-338 DGDLSARTNLRGDDE
+338 DGDLSARTNMRGDDE

-403 VYPTDD
+403 VYPTDN

-431 LSRMENHTAPL
+431 LSRMENHTAPM
-442 NLESV
+442 NIEAV
-447 DVVELVR
+447 DMVELVR
-454 GVVNAQE
+454 GIVNAQE
-461 PLFVQRDLR
+461 PLFHERDLR
-470 LRFADETQGKCP
+470 LRFADETQGKMP
-482 LLELDPDMITQAVI
+482 FIKVDPDMITQCVI

-501 AMRYTPEGGWVVV
+501 AMRYTPEGGWVIVTV
-514 SVSLDRKHVMI
+514 GLDRKHLTI

-559 LGVGLAVTKQIIERH
+559 LGVGLAVTKQIVERH
-574 HGFIAVESELEKGT
+574 HGFISVESELEKGT
-588 TFTIHLPREHVQQ
+588 TFTIHLPREQQ
-601 SVSTTMEH
+601 QQPSSTTIER

>member
-1 MLPAKLVIGQK
+1 MLPAHIVTGQK
-12 HKQENE
+12 HKSDNE

-32 RPGMSYATRTVISFA
+32 RSGLSYGSRMALSFA
-47 LTSLMTVCVL
+47 LTSLMTVLIL

-69 SDYTRANVI
+69 SEYTRANVI
-78 ELAQLTSQK
+78 DLAKLTSEK
-87 LADSYEEQGEW
+87 LADSYEQDGEW
-98 TLEGIYSVASSSSIS
+98 TVDTLYAIAQSSSIS
-113 EDIGLQVLDSDGTI
+113 DDIGLQVLDAEGTI
-127 LYDDTWSLAPAAADV
+127 LYDDTWPVASVAADV
-142 KKDATTDT
+142 KK
-150 GSADVSSANTES
+150 SE
-162 SNAESSDSSSASVD
+162 AEPVPD
-176 TGSAEVESADSS
+176 TGSAEE
-188 SDSTEVGSTDADAS
+188 GSVVATDQ
-202 SVDTSST
+202 
-209 DSTDTSSADADSTSS
+209 
-224 SITSTDSGSSAGE
+224 GSAGQAAATSAE
-237 KTTLEFDRHGLV
+237 GSATAAEEDEPKIKFDRHGLI
-249 STAPTDQEGAVTEAI
+249 STAPTDEEGAITEPI
-264 LTSDGQ
+264 TTSDG
-270 KVGQVRLWVLGSDA
+270 KVVGKVRLWVLGSDV
-284 LLTKTDS
+284 LLTKTDT
-291 AFREKTIDAMLLAAI
+291 AFREKTIDAMFLAAA
-306 IAVVI
+306 IAVAI
-311 SLFIGFLV
+311 SVMIGLFV

-338 DGDLSARTNLRGDDE
+338 DGDLSARTNMRGDDE

-403 VYPTDD
+403 VYPTDN

-431 LSRMENHTAPL
+431 LSRMENHTAPM
-442 NLESV
+442 NIEAV
-447 DVVELVR
+447 DMVELVR
-454 GVVNAQE
+454 GIVNAQE
-461 PLFVQRDLR
+461 PLFHGRDLR
-470 LRFADETQGKCP
+470 LRFADETQGKMP
-482 LLELDPDMITQAVI
+482 FIKVDPDMITQCVI

-501 AMRYTPEGGWVVV
+501 AMRYTPEGGWVIVTV
-514 SVSLDRKHVMI
+514 GLDRKHLTI

-559 LGVGLAVTKQIIERH
+559 LGVGLAVTKQIVERH
-574 HGFIAVESELEKGT
+574 HGFISVESELEKGT
-588 TFTIHLPREHVQQ
+588 TFTIHLPREQQ
-601 SVSTTMEH
+601 QQPSSTTIER

>member
-1 MLPAKLVIGQK
+1 MLPAHIVTGQK
-12 HKQENE
+12 HKSDNE

-32 RPGMSYATRTVISFA
+32 RSGLSYGSRMALSFA
-47 LTSLMTVCVL
+47 LTSLMTVLIL

-69 SDYTRANVI
+69 SEYTRANVI
-78 ELAQLTSQK
+78 DLAKLTSEK
-87 LADSYEEQGEW
+87 LADSYEQDGEW
-98 TLEGIYSVASSSSIS
+98 TVDTLYAIAQSSSIS
-113 EDIGLQVLDSDGTI
+113 DDIGLQVLDAEGTI
-127 LYDDTWSLAPAAADV
+127 LYDDTWPVASVAADV
-142 KKDATTDT
+142 KK
-150 GSADVSSANTES
+150 SE
-162 SNAESSDSSSASVD
+162 AEPVPD
-176 TGSAEVESADSS
+176 TGSAEEDS
-188 SDSTEVGSTDADAS
+188 VFATDQ
-202 SVDTSST
+202 
-209 DSTDTSSADADSTSS
+209 
-224 SITSTDSGSSAGE
+224 GSAGQAAATSAEGSATAAE
-237 KTTLEFDRHGLV
+237 KDEPKIKSDRHGLI
-249 STAPTDQEGAVTEAI
+249 STAPTDEEGAITEPI
-264 LTSDGQ
+264 TTSDG
-270 KVGQVRLWVLGSDA
+270 KVVGKVRLWVLGSDV
-284 LLTKTDS
+284 LLTKTDT
-291 AFREKTIDAMLLAAI
+291 AFREKTIDAMFLAAA
-306 IAVVI
+306 IAVAI
-311 SLFIGFLV
+311 SVMIGLFV

-338 DGDLSARTNLRGDDE
+338 DGDLSARTNMRGDDE

-403 VYPTDD
+403 VYPTDN

-431 LSRMENHTAPL
+431 LSRMENHTAPM
-442 NLESV
+442 NIEAV
-447 DVVELVR
+447 DMVELVR
-454 GVVNAQE
+454 GIVNAQE
-461 PLFVQRDLR
+461 PLFHERDLR
-470 LRFADETQGKCP
+470 LRFADETQGKMP
-482 LLELDPDMITQAVI
+482 FIKVDPDMITQCVI

-501 AMRYTPEGGWVVV
+501 AMRYTPEGGWVIVTV
-514 SVSLDRKHVMI
+514 GLDRKHLTI

-559 LGVGLAVTKQIIERH
+559 LGVGLAVTKQIVERH
-574 HGFIAVESELEKGT
+574 HGFISVESELEKGT
-588 TFTIHLPREHVQQ
+588 TFTIHLPREQQ
-601 SVSTTMEH
+601 QQPSSTTIER

>member
-1 MLPAKLVIGQK
+1 MLPAHIVTGQK
-12 HKQENE
+12 HKSDNE

-32 RPGMSYATRTVISFA
+32 RSGLSYGSRMALSFA
-47 LTSLMTVCVL
+47 LTSLMTVLVL

-69 SDYTRANVI
+69 SEYTRANVI
-78 ELAQLTSQK
+78 DLAKLTSEK
-87 LADSYEEQGEW
+87 LADSYEQDGEW
-98 TLEGIYSVASSSSIS
+98 TVDTLYAIAQSSSIS
-113 EDIGLQVLDSDGTI
+113 DDIGLQVLDAEGTI
-127 LYDDTWSLAPAAADV
+127 LYDDTWPVASVAADV
-142 KKDATTDT
+142 KKSEDEPAPDAASAEGSNTDI
-150 GSADVSSANTES
+150 DV
-162 SNAESSDSSSASVD
+162 DQ
-176 TGSAEVESADSS
+176 GSAEQTIDEAAKGSA
-188 SDSTEVGSTDADAS
+188 STAEEDEPK
-202 SVDTSST
+202 
-209 DSTDTSSADADSTSS
+209 
-224 SITSTDSGSSAGE
+224 I
-237 KTTLEFDRHGLV
+237 KFDRHGLI
-249 STAPTDQEGAVTEAI
+249 STAPTDEEGAITEPI
-264 LTSDGQ
+264 TTSDG
-270 KVGQVRLWVLGSDA
+270 KVVGKVRLWVLGSDV
-284 LLTKTDS
+284 LLTKTDT
-291 AFREKTIDAMLLAAI
+291 AFREKTIDAMFLAAV
-306 IAVVI
+306 IAVAI
-311 SLFIGFLV
+311 SVMFGLFV

-338 DGDLSARTNLRGDDE
+338 DGDLSARTNMRGDDE

-403 VYPTDD
+403 VYPTDN

-431 LSRMENHTAPL
+431 LSRMENHTAPM
-442 NLESV
+442 NIEAV
-447 DVVELVR
+447 DMVELVR

-461 PLFVQRDLR
+461 PLFHERDLR
-470 LRFADETQGKCP
+470 LRFADETQGKMP
-482 LLELDPDMITQAVI
+482 FIKVDPDMITQCVI

-501 AMRYTPEGGWVVV
+501 AMRYTPEGGWVIVRV
-514 SVSLDRKHVMI
+514 GLDRKHLTI

-559 LGVGLAVTKQIIERH
+559 LGVGLAVTKQIVERH
-574 HGFIAVESELEKGT
+574 HGFISVESELEKGT
-588 TFTIHLPREHVQQ
+588 TFTIHLPREQQQQ
-601 SVSTTMEH
+601 SSSTTIER

>member
-1 MLPAKLVIGQK
+1 MLPAHIVTGQK
-12 HKQENE
+12 HKSDNE

-32 RPGMSYATRTVISFA
+32 RSGLSYGTRMALSFA
-47 LTSLMTVCVL
+47 LTSLMTVLIL

-69 SDYTRANVI
+69 SEYTRANVVD
-78 ELAQLTSQK
+78 LAKLTSEK
-87 LADSYEEQGEW
+87 LADSYEQDGEW
-98 TLEGIYSVASSSSIS
+98 TVDTLYAIAQSSSIS
-113 EDIGLQVLDSDGTI
+113 DDIGLQVLDAEGTI
-127 LYDDTWSLAPAAADV
+127 LYDDTWPVASVAADV
-142 KKDATTDT
+142 KK
-150 GSADVSSANTES
+150 SE
-162 SNAESSDSSSASVD
+162 AEPVPD
-176 TGSAEVESADSS
+176 TGSAEEGSVVATDQGSS
-188 SDSTEVGSTDADAS
+188 GQAAATSTEGSAAAAEEDEPK
-202 SVDTSST
+202 
-209 DSTDTSSADADSTSS
+209 
-224 SITSTDSGSSAGE
+224 I
-237 KTTLEFDRHGLV
+237 KFDRHGLI
-249 STAPTDQEGAVTEAI
+249 SIAPTDEEGAITEPI
-264 LTSDGQ
+264 TTSDG
-270 KVGQVRLWVLGSDA
+270 KVVGKVRLWVLGSDV
-284 LLTKTDS
+284 LLTKTDT
-291 AFREKTIDAMLLAAI
+291 AFREKTIDAMFLAAA
-306 IAVVI
+306 IAVAI
-311 SLFIGFLV
+311 SVMIGLFV

-338 DGDLSARTNLRGDDE
+338 DGDLSARTNMRGDDE

-403 VYPTDD
+403 VYPTDN

-431 LSRMENHTAPL
+431 LSRMENHTAPM
-442 NLESV
+442 NIEAV
-447 DVVELVR
+447 DMVELVR
-454 GVVNAQE
+454 GIVNAQE
-461 PLFVQRDLR
+461 PLFHERDLR
-470 LRFADETQGKCP
+470 LRFADETQGKMP
-482 LLELDPDMITQAVI
+482 FIKVDPDMITQCVI

-501 AMRYTPEGGWVVV
+501 AMRYTPEGGWVIVTV
-514 SVSLDRKHVMI
+514 GLDRKHLTI

-559 LGVGLAVTKQIIERH
+559 LGVGLAVTKQIVERH
-574 HGFIAVESELEKGT
+574 HGFISVESELEKGT
-588 TFTIHLPREHVQQ
+588 TFTIHLPREQQ
-601 SVSTTMEH
+601 QQPSSTTIER

>member
-1 MLPAKLVIGQK
+1 MLPAHIVTGQK
-12 HKQENE
+12 HKSDNE

-32 RPGMSYATRTVISFA
+32 RSGLSYGSRMALSFA
-47 LTSLMTVCVL
+47 LTSLMTVLIL

-69 SDYTRANVI
+69 SEYTRANVVD
-78 ELAQLTSQK
+78 LAKLTSEK
-87 LADSYEEQGEW
+87 LADSYEQDGEW
-98 TLEGIYSVASSSSIS
+98 TVDTLYAIAQSSSIS
-113 EDIGLQVLDSDGTI
+113 DDIGLQVLDAEGTI
-127 LYDDTWSLAPAAADV
+127 LYDDTWPVASVAADV
-142 KKDATTDT
+142 KK
-150 GSADVSSANTES
+150 SE
-162 SNAESSDSSSASVD
+162 AEPVPD
-176 TGSAEVESADSS
+176 TGSAEE
-188 SDSTEVGSTDADAS
+188 GSVVATDQ
-202 SVDTSST
+202 
-209 DSTDTSSADADSTSS
+209 
-224 SITSTDSGSSAGE
+224 GSAGQAAATSAEGSATTAE
-237 KTTLEFDRHGLV
+237 KDEPKIKFDRHGLI
-249 STAPTDQEGAVTEAI
+249 STAPTDEEGAITEPI
-264 LTSDGQ
+264 TTSDG
-270 KVGQVRLWVLGSDA
+270 KVVGKVRLWVLGSDV
-284 LLTKTDS
+284 LLTKTDT
-291 AFREKTIDAMLLAAI
+291 AFREKTIDAMFLAAA
-306 IAVVI
+306 IAVAI
-311 SLFIGFLV
+311 SVMIGLFV

-338 DGDLSARTNLRGDDE
+338 DGDLSARTNMRGDDE

-403 VYPTDD
+403 VYPTDN

-431 LSRMENHTAPL
+431 LSRMENHTAPM
-442 NLESV
+442 NIEAV
-447 DVVELVR
+447 DMVELVR
-454 GVVNAQE
+454 GIVNAQE
-461 PLFVQRDLR
+461 PLFHERDLR
-470 LRFADETQGKCP
+470 LRFADETQGKMP
-482 LLELDPDMITQAVI
+482 FIKVDPDMITQCVI

-501 AMRYTPEGGWVVV
+501 AMRYTPEGGWVIVTV
-514 SVSLDRKHVMI
+514 GLDRKHLTI

-559 LGVGLAVTKQIIERH
+559 LGVGLAVTKQIVERH
-574 HGFIAVESELEKGT
+574 HGFISVESELEKGT
-588 TFTIHLPREHVQQ
+588 TFTIHLPREQQ
-601 SVSTTMEH
+601 QQPSSTTIER